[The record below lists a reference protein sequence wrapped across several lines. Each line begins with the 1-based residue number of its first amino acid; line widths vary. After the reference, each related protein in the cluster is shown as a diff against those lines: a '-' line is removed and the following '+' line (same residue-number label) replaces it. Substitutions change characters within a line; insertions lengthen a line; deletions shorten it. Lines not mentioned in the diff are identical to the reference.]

1 MNVWIQTPFDN
12 LPCEGFRKQR
22 YWLMAQ
28 AFVAAGHDVTYFTT
42 DFNHGTKRRRA
53 AESGTSDGICV
64 KLVPTPPYSK
74 NVSLGRIFSH
84 VVYARRFSRAA
95 AGLPPPDVVVSAS
108 PTLGAAMASMR
119 IARRTGAKFVLDV
132 QDAWPETF
140 YRLLPR
146 GFSWLGRILLAG
158 MHRAAKRLYRE
169 ADCVT
174 GVCERYRGIV
184 GRSDYHVAYLG
195 IEAPNAVGR
204 SKRRRG
210 AIVYAG
216 SLGEGYDLETVVAAV
231 ERDSDLSLDVAGSG
245 PREPALRKRAAR
257 LVDEGRVRFHG
268 YLPDVELKDLLSTC
282 SVGVI
287 PMRDDSWVGIPNKLF
302 DYLAAGL
309 PVVTTL
315 HGECGR
321 LVEDE
326 RLGVVC
332 EFGRVDSMLDAL
344 RRVRNG
350 EVPECVKLPPSLCA
364 AGIYSDYVRRVE
376 HMALPASPILV

>member
-28 AFVAAGHDVTYFTT
+28 AFVAAGHGVTYFTT

-53 AESGTSDGICV
+53 AAPGVTDGIDV
-64 KLVPTPPYSK
+64 RLVATPPYAR
-74 NVSLGRIFSH
+74 NVSLARIFSH
-84 VVYARRFSRAA
+84 VVYARRFAQTAA
-95 AGLPPPDVVVSAS
+95 ALPSPDVVVSAS
-108 PTLGAAMASMR
+108 PTLGAAMAAMR
-119 IARRTGAKFVLDV
+119 VARCKGARFVLDV

-146 GFSWLGRILLAG
+146 GLSWLGGVVLAG
-158 MHRAAKRLYRE
+158 MHRMAKRLYRE
-169 ADCVT
+169 ADLVT

-184 GRSDYHVAYLG
+184 GRPDYSVAYLG
-195 IEAPNAVGR
+195 IETSGADAAR
-204 SKRRRG
+204 TERRRG

-216 SLGEGYDLETVVAAV
+216 NLGEGYDLETVVAAV
-231 ERDSDLSLDVAGSG
+231 ERDPALSLDVAGSG
-245 PREPALRKRAAR
+245 PREPALRRRAVR
-257 LVDEGRVRFHG
+257 LVEEGRVRFHG
-268 YLPDVELKDLLSTC
+268 YLAENELKRLFATC
-282 SVGVI
+282 AVGVI

-321 LVEDE
+321 LVEEE
-326 RLGVVC
+326 RLGVTC
-332 EFGRVDSMLDAL
+332 EFGQVDSMLAAL
-344 RRVRNG
+344 RRVMGG
-350 EVPECVKLPPSLCA
+350 EVPERVELPTRLA
-364 AGIYSDYVRRVE
+364 AEGIYVDYVRNVE
-376 HMALPASPILV
+376 RLVLGGVSCD